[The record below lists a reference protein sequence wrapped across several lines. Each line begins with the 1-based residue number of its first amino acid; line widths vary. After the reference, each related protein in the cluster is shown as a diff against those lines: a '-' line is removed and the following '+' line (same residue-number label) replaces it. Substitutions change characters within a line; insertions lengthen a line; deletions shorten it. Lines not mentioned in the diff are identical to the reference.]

1 MDAVKYLKE
10 KGRVTEGCASDE
22 KCRLCPLSERNNE
35 EGMPCYEYEFKH
47 PEESVEIVEKWA
59 AEHPVKTR
67 QSEFLRMFPNALIN
81 DGVLRIHPCDMDK
94 EYIEQD
100 DEKCM
105 AYAPR
110 KSSYGCGECCR
121 EYWLAE
127 VE

>member
-10 KGRVTEGCASDE
+10 KSRMGNGCKAYE
-22 KCRLCPLSERNNE
+22 VCEICPLSENE
-35 EGMPCYEYEFKH
+35 NGRDLECNDFELDY
-47 PEESVEIVEKWA
+47 PEEAVEIVAKWA

-67 QSEFLRMFPNALIN
+67 QSEFLMMFPNALIN

-100 DEKCM
+100 SEKCR
-105 AYAPR
+105 AYAPQ
-110 KSSYGCGECCR
+110 KLAYGCGECCR
-121 EYWLAE
+121 DYWLAE

>member
-1 MDAVKYLKE
+1 MDAIRYLKE
-10 KGRVTEGCASDE
+10 KARMTKACTISCLGC
-22 KCRLCPLSERNNE
+22 LLSISNNKK
-35 EGMPCYEYEFKH
+35 GMYCKH
-47 PEESVEIVEKWA
+47 FELNYPEEAVAIIEKWA

-67 QSEFLRMFPNALIN
+67 QSEFLRMFPNVLIN

-100 DEKCM
+100 SEKCR
-105 AYAPR
+105 AYAPQ
-110 KSSYGCGECCR
+110 KLAYGCGECCR